1 MPQKYSQA
9 PCPLQITP
17 AAPAAPTVALCQA
30 LQVGVGGPPVSLR
43 PGARWQRRGE
53 EGLRVDR
60 RVHRSWRAKHSC
72 PAAITRL
79 EEPLEVE
86 GWPPT
91 HPWLPTAPSGPQ
103 ETPPPT
109 EHTVP

>member
-1 MPQKYSQA
+1 MPQKHSQA

-30 LQVGVGGPPVSLR
+30 LQVGVGGPPGSLR

-60 RVHRSWRAKHSC
+60 RVHRSPEK
-72 PAAITRL
+72 AAGSFSTNSAWAA
-79 EEPLEVE
+79 
-86 GWPPT
+86 G
-91 HPWLPTAPSGPQ
+91 TAFLVS
-103 ETPPPT
+103 
-109 EHTVP
+109 VC